1 MKSWYSQFTVC
12 TIVLSVLQADEL
24 FLCMRYK
31 FLTLLVFLAFTNSAK
46 AQEKWS
52 LLKCIEYAM
61 ANNISIKQVDLQSKI
76 SALQLR
82 QSKLSQIPS
91 LNFSGGPAFGN
102 GRNQDPTTFSLI
114 TQSYLSANMNLQSN
128 ADIFNWF
135 SKKNTIA
142 ANEWELQ
149 AAKANTDKLKNDIA
163 LSVANAYLQILLN
176 MEQEKIASVQLQQ
189 SNAQLYNTRKLVD
202 AGNLPELN
210 AAELEAQVAR
220 DSANVISAKG
230 NISQS
235 ILNLKS
241 LLAIDA
247 AAAFDVET
255 PPVEKIP
262 VEKIADLQPESV
274 YALAMANMPQQR
286 FNEFKIKAAQKTTA
300 AAKGNLYPT
309 LSMFG
314 NLGSSFNNRA
324 REITGVTY
332 SNATIGKVIVGGIP
346 YDVYAPFPDYESQKQ
361 SFFSQIDQNF
371 RQSIGINL
379 SIPIFNGNNAR
390 TNYERSKISIT
401 SQQLQKEAD
410 AQKLKQDIYQ
420 AYNAAVV
427 ALEKIN
433 ASKKSMETAERTYS
447 FAKKRYDVGLL
458 GTFELITNQNN
469 LFRTKLEYALN
480 QFDYVFKMKVLEFYK
495 GQGLK
500 F

>member
-1 MKSWYSQFTVC
+1 
-12 TIVLSVLQADEL
+12 
-24 FLCMRYK
+24 MRYK
-31 FLTLLVFLAFTNSAK
+31 FLTLLIFLTFTASVK

-52 LLKCIEYAM
+52 LLKCIEHAM
-61 ANNISIKQVDLQSKI
+61 VNNISVKQVDLQSKF
-76 SALQLR
+76 SELQLR
-82 QSKLSQIPS
+82 QSKLGQLPN

-114 TQSYLSANMNLQSN
+114 TQSYLSANMNLQSS

-163 LSVANAYLQILLN
+163 LTVANAYLQILLA
-176 MEQEKIASVQLQQ
+176 MEQEKIAAVQMQQ
-189 SNAQLYNTRKLVD
+189 SNAQLFNTRKLVD

-220 DSANVISAKG
+220 DSSNLISAKG
-230 NISQS
+230 SIAQS
-235 ILNLKS
+235 ILTLKS

-247 AAAFDVET
+247 AAAFEIET

-262 VEKIADLQPESV
+262 VDNIADLQPESV
-274 YALAMANMPQQR
+274 YGLAMANMPQQR
-286 FNEFKIKAAQKTTA
+286 FNNFKIKAAQKNSA

-314 NLGSSFNNRA
+314 NLGSSYNNRA

-332 SNATIGKVIVGGIP
+332 KNATIGEVTVGGIP
-346 YDVYAPFPDYESQKQ
+346 YDVYAPFPDYSSQKQ
-361 SFFSQIDQNF
+361 SFFSQLDQNF

-379 SIPIFNGNNAR
+379 SVPIFNGSNAR
-390 TNYERSKISIT
+390 TNYERSKITIKN
-401 SQQLQKEAD
+401 QQLQKEAD
-410 AQKLKQDIYQ
+410 DQKLKQDIYQ

-433 ASKKSMETAERTYS
+433 ASKKSMETAERTFS
-447 FAKKRYDVGLL
+447 FAKKRYDVGLM

-469 LFRTKLEYALN
+469 LFRTKLEYTLN

-500 F
+500 L